1 MHHSTAEV
9 RQQVVGV
16 VQSQF
21 AAFREG
27 DYARAY
33 SLAAAGLQKQ
43 LTVTS
48 FERMVKDGY
57 PIIAYWRAISFGD
70 VVDNRREAEVIVTV
84 QGRSGRTRFFR
95 YMLVR
100 EDNEWRI
107 SGVAEINLSPAVQG
121 QAA

>member
-100 EDNEWRI
+100 EENEWRI

>member
-1 MHHSTAEV
+1 
-9 RQQVVGV
+9 
-16 VQSQF
+16 
-21 AAFREG
+21 
-27 DYARAY
+27 
-33 SLAAAGLQKQ
+33 
-43 LTVTS
+43 
-48 FERMVKDGY
+48 MVKDGY

-84 QGRSGRTRFFR
+84 QGRSGRTHFFR

-100 EDNEWRI
+100 EENEWRI